1 MLRLDNVSFSY
12 PNCCSSALSNV
23 NLTVEEGSFIAILGS
38 NGSGK
43 STLAKLLNAILVPSS
58 GLVYIDGLDS
68 HNKANIYAIRSK
80 VGIVFQ
86 NPDTQIVCDTVEDE
100 IAFGL
105 ENMGLPIDEMKKRIA
120 KCLSLTG
127 LESLRFVNPNNL
139 SGGQKQM
146 VCIASVLAMQPKYLV
161 LDEATSMLDPQGR
174 KLVLN
179 FVESLHS
186 SLGLTIIMITHSIE
200 ECIHAN
206 KVVVLHKGSVSF
218 EGDLR
223 ALLNSYYSDNYSDNS
238 KVLDSLR
245 LPLITQLTHH
255 LISKGLNLPSEII
268 SVDDFCT
275 AFTSIV
281 RPNSKGFSEDFLE
294 EGGHA

>member
-1 MLRLDNVSFSY
+1 MFGLDNVSFSY

-23 NLTVEEGSFIAILGS
+23 NLTVEEGSFVAILGS

-174 KLVLN
+174 KLVLD
-179 FVESLHS
+179 FVENLHS

-223 ALLNSYYSDNYSDNS
+223 ALLNSYYSDNS
-238 KVLDSLR
+238 KVFDSLR
-245 LPLITQLTHH
+245 LPLITQLTHR

-281 RPNSKGFSEDFLE
+281 RANSKGLSEDFLE